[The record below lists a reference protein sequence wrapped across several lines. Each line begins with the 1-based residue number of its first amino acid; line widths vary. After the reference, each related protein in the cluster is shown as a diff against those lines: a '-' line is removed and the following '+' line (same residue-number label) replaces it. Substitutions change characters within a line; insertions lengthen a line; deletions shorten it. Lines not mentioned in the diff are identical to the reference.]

1 MFKYQCHKTYL
12 HDFSRRGDL
21 RRVRDLTTEEAEAML
36 AASPFVKREPHG
48 DQDNLGRATPLF
60 NKGFCVVERLGD
72 RCRIVYDH
80 DGRHALWDGDWAF
93 FALIVGLEP

>member
-1 MFKYQCHKTYL
+1 MIKYHCHKTYL

-21 RRVRDLTTEEAEAML
+21 HRVREITMDEAAAML
-36 AASPFVKREPHG
+36 AASPYVKPESHNDTR
-48 DQDNLGRATPLF
+48 NTPLL
-60 NKGFCVVERLGD
+60 NKGFCVVKRVGD

-93 FALIVGLEP
+93 FSADLGLES